1 VVSALSPV
9 ARRALRDGLV
19 LLGLL
24 FAVYLFVIVAP
35 RQGTVGF
42 DAFAF
47 WSVDGADPYRGAVGG
62 LGSFNYSPPIA
73 RLFDPFGDVPWLSF
87 LWVWLALLVGTII
100 WLGRWSV
107 RALWILALPP
117 VALELYHGN
126 VHLFMAA
133 AIVLGFRHPW
143 TWSFVALTKVTP
155 VVGLVWFA
163 ARREWR
169 SLGVAVGVTAAI
181 VGLSVAVDADL
192 WRQWL
197 DFLFATPPGGSVAQ
211 FQIPIPLWLRL
222 PAAVL
227 LVAWGGLTDRP
238 WTVPVAAT
246 LALPILWVSGFAICA
261 ALLAPSL
268 RSSALAPARGD
279 RAA

>member
-35 RQGTVGF
+35 TQGTVGF

-47 WSVDGADPYRGAVGG
+47 WSVDGADPYQGAVGG